1 MVSCHNSCLYFLLAD
16 NIEIEQD
23 SVFMEGEIP
32 LARDTYVTTLKTVYK
47 EYIVSFE
54 LKPIAFDQYWRSVI
68 HLSANGSLK
77 TYGYSV
83 VYFALKND
91 SFHIASMINGSLYS
105 VFYTKPL
112 SLTKWTL
119 VKVKQEL
126 VEAKNMS
133 YQYSVSVN
141 GSVIYSTFNNNTLE
155 LANVKVYAADP
166 WTVAQNGY
174 IRNLV
179 IISGNY
185 GKNLIYSF

>member
-23 SVFMEGEIP
+23 SVFMEDEIP
-32 LARDTYVTTLKTVYK
+32 LARDTYVTTLKTLYK

-91 SFHIASMINGSLYS
+91 SFQIASMINGSLCS

-141 GSVIYSTFNNNTLE
+141 GSVIYSTINNNTLE
-155 LANVKVYAADP
+155 LANIKVYAADP

-179 IISGNY
+179 IISGTY